1 MAVAS
6 KKERRAR
13 ILGILT
19 LGAIT
24 ALAVTYVIAPRF
36 SDPASK
42 IQSAA
47 AEVDKKILIN
57 ERIALL
63 KSQESTVQKV
73 IDDLAATNIALPE
86 PSATADSALKTEI
99 EEMLREVGLSS
110 NSLVAFDT
118 PQQSSAWTA
127 VTNPTLVY
135 DSKKAVAPSTNGEAA
150 AVTMFQKPLF
160 FAVQGPTD
168 RLVQVVRRLG
178 LLDRAMV
185 VDSFT
190 IEEGREFESPQ
201 LNIDARIFLMPSV
214 DSPLLD
220 DIDDGTIDE
229 VDTLPNAPSADG

>member
-24 ALAVTYVIAPRF
+24 TLAVTYIIAPRF
-36 SDPASK
+36 NEPAAQ
-42 IQSAA
+42 IQAA
-47 AEVDKKILIN
+47 SAEVDKKILTN

-63 KSQESTVQKV
+63 KNQESTVQKV
-73 IDDLAATNIALPE
+73 IDDLAATNVALPE

-99 EEMLREVGLSS
+99 EEMLREIGLSS
-110 NSLVAFDT
+110 NSLIAFDT
-118 PQQSSAWTA
+118 PQQSSAWAA
-127 VTNPTLVY
+127 VTNPNFVY
-135 DSKKAVAPSTNGEAA
+135 DSKKAVAPTGNGEALD
-150 AVTMFQKPLF
+150 VTMFQKPLF

-168 RLVQVVRRLG
+168 RLVQVVRRIET
-178 LLDRAMV
+178 LDRAVV

-190 IEEGREFESPQ
+190 IEEGREFESPT
-201 LNIDARIFLMPSV
+201 LNIDARIFLMSGV

-220 DIDDGTIDE
+220 TADDGTIDE
-229 VDTLPNAPSADG
+229 VDTLPNAPTADQ